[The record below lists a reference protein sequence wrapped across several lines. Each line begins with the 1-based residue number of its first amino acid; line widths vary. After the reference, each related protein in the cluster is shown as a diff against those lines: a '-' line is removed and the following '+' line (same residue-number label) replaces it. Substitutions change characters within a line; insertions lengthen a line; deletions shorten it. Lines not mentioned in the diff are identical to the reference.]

1 MNRMY
6 GVYIL
11 LFFYI
16 GRKNMKKYIMSIIL
30 CITAIGMSACASG
43 KKIYESE
50 KMNAYERTE
59 YFLTMEYADT
69 RIDALESTD
78 EKALYCESRFED
90 IDGITTYVVKNTY
103 EYDYETG
110 KAEKIESFTAENYS
124 PFYVP
129 GGKILEL
136 DIDKNLYVLDEQRQ
150 LITKVNLTE
159 LTFPNQAS
167 GKSSINY
174 IFDIKS
180 DGNYVYVNGQNNDG
194 QGIVLVLN
202 LDLQGK
208 AFFLADSGWTLVPMR
223 ENKVK
228 LVDNKDGSLYGY
240 KEERNKLDKEGK
252 LPKNVMDFS
261 VTRGFCPGNAEYDY
275 FYYTNGY
282 KNEDS
287 GIREDYLIGVKGG
300 RQEKIFDFTAMGIAD
315 CYVMNITPDTQ
326 EGFYVW
332 AIASEEKTVLYHFT
346 PSETVGDYSGKA
358 GKICCKIGSLWTV
371 NNLYIEE
378 FNKQS
383 EDYYFEMVV
392 YGDMYEDRDIAITH
406 LFLDCQDGKLDG
418 ILLDDIEDELIKNDA
433 LYDLENY
440 FAQSKVVS
448 KDRFITHYL
457 ESVTDEKGRIYALY
471 PDFTAFGYAYD
482 KEIDFSDLMQYES
495 LCGERN
501 SFLPTQG
508 AGEDLAFLLE
518 YSGNRIVDEETK
530 EIHVKEE
537 TFRSM
542 LQFLKIQSTD
552 QHKNFDP
559 VMQYCEGESCATRA
573 NLSEPSDYLYFN
585 ELFHKN
591 AVFSNV
597 GADGLI
603 IGSREGLLGVCS
615 KSENKEALFAL
626 YDFLYEPENY
636 HNFFSW
642 GMIMPVIREEYELRK
657 DYFLATEAYEDKY
670 GKYNRKHDFQ
680 IGMGA
685 AEVIIPVG
693 SISEEEA
700 EAAVTALQEVKYVK
714 PMKAAYENIIREEAE
729 AYFTGNQDL
738 DRTCDNMENR
748 LRLALEEN
756 KD

>member
-59 YFLTMEYADT
+59 CFLTMEYADT

-358 GKICCKIGSLWTV
+358 GKVCCKIGSLWPTSG
-371 NNLYIEE
+371 LYIEE

-383 EDYYFEMVV
+383 ENYYFEMVV

-591 AVFSNV
+591 VVFSNV

-670 GKYNRKHDFQ
+670 GKYNRKYDFQ

-714 PMKAAYENIIREEAE
+714 PMKAAYENIILEEAE

>member
-1 MNRMY
+1 MY
-6 GVYIL
+6 GVCIL
-11 LFFYI
+11 LFFHI
-16 GRKNMKKYIMSIIL
+16 GRKMMKKYIFTTVL
-30 CITAIGMSACASG
+30 CIATIWMSACASG
-43 KKIYESE
+43 KKTYESE

-59 YFLTMEYADT
+59 YFLTKEYDDT
-69 RIDALESTD
+69 RIEALGSTD

-124 PFYVP
+124 SFYVP
-129 GGKILEL
+129 GGKMLEL

-358 GKICCKIGSLWTV
+358 GKVCCKIGSLWPA

-418 ILLDDIEDELIKNDA
+418 ILLDDIEDELIKNDV

-495 LCGERN
+495 LCGESN

-518 YSGNRIVDEETK
+518 YSGSRIVDEENK

-552 QHKNFDP
+552 KHKNFDP

-573 NLSEPSDYLYFN
+573 NLPEPSDYLYFN

-636 HNFFSW
+636 HNFFFW
-642 GMIMPVIREEYELRK
+642 GMIMPVVREEYGLWK

-714 PMKAAYENIIREEAE
+714 PMKAAYENIILEEAE

-748 LRLALEEN
+748 LRLALEES

>member
-1 MNRMY
+1 
-6 GVYIL
+6 
-11 LFFYI
+11 
-16 GRKNMKKYIMSIIL
+16 MKKYIMSIIL

-59 YFLTMEYADT
+59 YFPTREYADT

-358 GKICCKIGSLWTV
+358 GKVCCKIGGLWPA

-418 ILLDDIEDELIKNDA
+418 ILLDDIEDELIKNDV

-457 ESVTDEKGRIYALY
+457 ESVTDGKGRIYALY

-591 AVFSNV
+591 VVFSNV
-597 GADGLI
+597 GTDGLI

-670 GKYNRKHDFQ
+670 GKYNRKYDFQ

-714 PMKAAYENIIREEAE
+714 PMKAAYENIILEEAE

>member
-1 MNRMY
+1 M
-6 GVYIL
+6 
-11 LFFYI
+11 
-16 GRKNMKKYIMSIIL
+16 
-30 CITAIGMSACASG
+30 
-43 KKIYESE
+43 
-50 KMNAYERTE
+50 
-59 YFLTMEYADT
+59 
-69 RIDALESTD
+69 
-78 EKALYCESRFED
+78 
-90 IDGITTYVVKNTY
+90 
-103 EYDYETG
+103 
-110 KAEKIESFTAENYS
+110 
-124 PFYVP
+124 
-129 GGKILEL
+129 
-136 DIDKNLYVLDEQRQ
+136 
-150 LITKVNLTE
+150 
-159 LTFPNQAS
+159 
-167 GKSSINY
+167 
-174 IFDIKS
+174 
-180 DGNYVYVNGQNNDG
+180 
-194 QGIVLVLN
+194 LN

-358 GKICCKIGSLWTV
+358 GKVCCKIGSLWTV

-392 YGDMYEDRDIAITH
+392 YGDMYEDRDIALTH

-418 ILLDDIEDELIKNDA
+418 IVLGDIEDELIKNDA

-591 AVFSNV
+591 VVFSNV
-597 GADGLI
+597 GTDGLI

-670 GKYNRKHDFQ
+670 GKYNRKYDFQ

-714 PMKAAYENIIREEAE
+714 PMKAAYENIILEEAE

>member
-1 MNRMY
+1 MY
-6 GVYIL
+6 GVCIL
-11 LFFYI
+11 LFFHI
-16 GRKNMKKYIMSIIL
+16 GRKMMKKYIFTTVL
-30 CITAIGMSACASG
+30 CIATIWMSACASG

-50 KMNAYERTE
+50 KMNAYERME
-59 YFLTMEYADT
+59 YFPTREYADT
-69 RIDALESTD
+69 RIEALDSTD

-124 PFYVP
+124 SFYVP
-129 GGKILEL
+129 GGKMLEL

-150 LITKVNLTE
+150 VITKVNLTE

-167 GKSSINY
+167 EKSSINY

-194 QGIVLVLN
+194 RGIVLVLN

-208 AFFLADSGWTLVPMR
+208 AAFLADSGWTLVPMR

-228 LVDNKDGSLYGY
+228 LVDNKDGSVYGY

-261 VTRGFCPGNAEYDY
+261 VTKGFCPGNAEYDY

-282 KNEDS
+282 KNEDN
-287 GIREDYLIGVKGG
+287 GIGKDYLIGVKDG

-315 CYVMNITPDTQ
+315 FYIMNITPDTQ
-326 EGFYVW
+326 EGFYIWV
-332 AIASEEKTVLYHFT
+332 IASEEEPVLYHFT

-471 PDFTAFGYAYD
+471 PDFKAFGYAYD
-482 KEIDFSDLMQYES
+482 EKIDFSNLMQYEN
-495 LCGERN
+495 LCGKTK
-501 SFLPTQG
+501 SFLSTQG
-508 AGEDLAFLLE
+508 AGGDLAWLLE
-518 YSGNRIVDEETK
+518 YSGNRIVDEENK
-530 EIHVKEE
+530 KIHVKEDA
-537 TFRSM
+537 FRSM

-636 HNFFSW
+636 HNFFFW
-642 GMIMPVIREEYELRK
+642 GMIMPVVREEYGLWK

-693 SISEEEA
+693 SISEKEA

-714 PMKAAYENIIREEAE
+714 PMKAAYENIILEEAE

-738 DRTCDNMENR
+738 DRACDNMENR

>member
-1 MNRMY
+1 
-6 GVYIL
+6 
-11 LFFYI
+11 
-16 GRKNMKKYIMSIIL
+16 MKKYIMSIIL

-59 YFLTMEYADT
+59 CFLTMEYADT
-69 RIDALESTD
+69 CIDALESTD
-78 EKALYCESRFED
+78 EKALYCESRFEY

-129 GGKILEL
+129 GGKMLEL

-392 YGDMYEDRDIAITH
+392 YGDMYEDRDIALTH

-418 ILLDDIEDELIKNDA
+418 IVLGDIEDELIKNDA

-670 GKYNRKHDFQ
+670 GKYNRKYDFQ

-714 PMKAAYENIIREEAE
+714 PMKAAYENIILEEAE

>member
-1 MNRMY
+1 MY
-6 GVYIL
+6 GVCIL
-11 LFFYI
+11 LFFHI
-16 GRKNMKKYIMSIIL
+16 GRKMMKKYIFTTVL
-30 CITAIGMSACASG
+30 CIATIWMSACASG

-59 YFLTMEYADT
+59 YFPTREYADT
-69 RIDALESTD
+69 RIDALDSTD

-124 PFYVP
+124 SFYVP
-129 GGKILEL
+129 GGKMLEL

-150 LITKVNLTE
+150 VITKVNLTE

-167 GKSSINY
+167 EKSSINY

-194 QGIVLVLN
+194 RGIVLVLN

-208 AFFLADSGWTLVPMR
+208 AAFLADSGWTLVPMR

-228 LVDNKDGSLYGY
+228 LVDNKDGSVYGY

-332 AIASEEKTVLYHFT
+332 AIASGEKTVLYHFT

-358 GKICCKIGSLWTV
+358 GKVCCKIGSLWPTSG
-371 NNLYIEE
+371 LYIEE

-383 EDYYFEMVV
+383 ENYYFEMVV

-482 KEIDFSDLMQYES
+482 KEIDFFDLMQYES
-495 LCGERN
+495 LCGESN

-518 YSGNRIVDEETK
+518 YSGNRIVDEENK
-530 EIHVKEE
+530 KIHVKEDA
-537 TFRSM
+537 FRSM

-573 NLSEPSDYLYFN
+573 NLPEPSDYLYFN

-636 HNFFSW
+636 HNFFFW
-642 GMIMPVIREEYELRK
+642 GMIMPVVKEEYGLWK

-714 PMKAAYENIIREEAE
+714 PMKAAYENIILEEAE

-748 LRLALEEN
+748 LRLALEES

>member
-1 MNRMY
+1 
-6 GVYIL
+6 
-11 LFFYI
+11 
-16 GRKNMKKYIMSIIL
+16 MKKYIFTTVL
-30 CITAIGMSACASG
+30 CIATIWMSACASG

-59 YFLTMEYADT
+59 CFLTMEYADT
-69 RIDALESTD
+69 CIDALESTD

-129 GGKILEL
+129 GGKMLEL

-392 YGDMYEDRDIAITH
+392 YGDMYEDRDIALTH

-418 ILLDDIEDELIKNDA
+418 IVLGDIEDELIKNDA

-573 NLSEPSDYLYFN
+573 NLPEPSDYLYFN

-670 GKYNRKHDFQ
+670 GKYNRKYDFQ

-714 PMKAAYENIIREEAE
+714 PMKAAYENIILEEAE

>member
-1 MNRMY
+1 
-6 GVYIL
+6 
-11 LFFYI
+11 
-16 GRKNMKKYIMSIIL
+16 MKKYIMSIIL

-59 YFLTMEYADT
+59 YFPTREYADT
-69 RIDALESTD
+69 CIDALESTD

-282 KNEDS
+282 KNEDN
-287 GIREDYLIGVKGG
+287 GIGKDYLIGVKDG

-315 CYVMNITPDTQ
+315 FYIMNITPDTQ
-326 EGFYVW
+326 EGFYIWV
-332 AIASEEKTVLYHFT
+332 IASEEEPVLYHFT

-392 YGDMYEDRDIAITH
+392 YGDMYEDRDIALTH

-418 ILLDDIEDELIKNDA
+418 IVLGGIEDELIKNDV

-457 ESVTDEKGRIYALY
+457 ESVTDGKGRIYALY

-530 EIHVKEE
+530 EIHVKEDA
-537 TFRSM
+537 FRSM

-552 QHKNFDP
+552 KHKNFDP

-573 NLSEPSDYLYFN
+573 NLPEPSDYLYFN

-636 HNFFSW
+636 HNFFFW
-642 GMIMPVIREEYELRK
+642 GMIMPVVREEYGLWK

-685 AEVIIPVG
+685 AKVIIPVG

-714 PMKAAYENIIREEAE
+714 PMKAAYENIILEEAE

-738 DRTCDNMENR
+738 DRACDNMENR

>member
-1 MNRMY
+1 MY
-6 GVYIL
+6 GVCIL
-11 LFFYI
+11 LFFHI
-16 GRKNMKKYIMSIIL
+16 GRKMMKKYIFTTVL
-30 CITAIGMSACASG
+30 CIATIWMSACASG

-59 YFLTMEYADT
+59 CFLTMEYADT

-358 GKICCKIGSLWTV
+358 GKVCCKIGSLWPA

-495 LCGERN
+495 LCGESN

-518 YSGNRIVDEETK
+518 YSGNRIVDEENK
-530 EIHVKEE
+530 EIHVKEDA
-537 TFRSM
+537 FRSM

-573 NLSEPSDYLYFN
+573 NLPEPSDYLYFN

-597 GADGLI
+597 GAEGLI
-603 IGSREGLLGVCS
+603 IGEREGLLGVCS

-636 HNFFSW
+636 HNFFFW
-642 GMIMPVIREEYELRK
+642 GMIMPVVREEYGLWK

-714 PMKAAYENIIREEAE
+714 PMKAAYENIILEEAE

>member
-1 MNRMY
+1 MY
-6 GVYIL
+6 GVCIL
-11 LFFYI
+11 LFFHI
-16 GRKNMKKYIMSIIL
+16 GRKMMEKYIFTTVL
-30 CITAIGMSACASG
+30 CIATIWMSACASG
-43 KKIYESE
+43 KKTYESE

-59 YFLTMEYADT
+59 YFLTKEYDDT
-69 RIDALESTD
+69 RIEALGSTD

-124 PFYVP
+124 SFYVP
-129 GGKILEL
+129 GGKMLEL

-150 LITKVNLTE
+150 VITKVNLTE

-167 GKSSINY
+167 EKSSINY

-194 QGIVLVLN
+194 RGIVLVLN

-208 AFFLADSGWTLVPMR
+208 AAFLADSGWTLVPMR

-228 LVDNKDGSLYGY
+228 LVDNKDGSVYGY

-261 VTRGFCPGNAEYDY
+261 VTRGFCPGNTEYDY

-282 KNEDS
+282 KNEDN
-287 GIREDYLIGVKGG
+287 GIGKDYLIGVKDG

-315 CYVMNITPDTQ
+315 FYIMNITPDTQ
-326 EGFYVW
+326 EGFYIWV
-332 AIASEEKTVLYHFT
+332 IASEEEPVLYHFT

-471 PDFTAFGYAYD
+471 PDFKAFGYAYD
-482 KEIDFSDLMQYES
+482 EKIDFSNLMQYEN
-495 LCGERN
+495 LCGKTK
-501 SFLPTQG
+501 SFLSTQG
-508 AGEDLAFLLE
+508 AGGDLAWLLE
-518 YSGNRIVDEETK
+518 YSGNWIVDEENK
-530 EIHVKEE
+530 KIHVKEDA
-537 TFRSM
+537 FRSM

-552 QHKNFDP
+552 KHKNFDP

-636 HNFFSW
+636 HNFFFW
-642 GMIMPVIREEYELRK
+642 GMIMPVIRDEYGLWK

-714 PMKAAYENIIREEAE
+714 PMKAAYENIILEEAE

-738 DRTCDNMENR
+738 DRACDNMENR

>member
-1 MNRMY
+1 
-6 GVYIL
+6 
-11 LFFYI
+11 
-16 GRKNMKKYIMSIIL
+16 MKKYIFTTVL
-30 CITAIGMSACASG
+30 CIATIWMSACASG

-59 YFLTMEYADT
+59 YFPTREYADT
-69 RIDALESTD
+69 RIDALNSTD

-358 GKICCKIGSLWTV
+358 GKVCCKIGSLWPA

-495 LCGERN
+495 LCGESN

-518 YSGNRIVDEETK
+518 YSGNRIVDEENK
-530 EIHVKEE
+530 EIHVKEDA
-537 TFRSM
+537 FRSM

-552 QHKNFDP
+552 KHKNFDP

-573 NLSEPSDYLYFN
+573 NLPEPSDYLYFN

-597 GADGLI
+597 GAEGLI
-603 IGSREGLLGVCS
+603 IGEREGLLGVCS

-636 HNFFSW
+636 HNFYFW
-642 GMIMPVIREEYELRK
+642 GMIMPVIKEEYGLWK

-714 PMKAAYENIIREEAE
+714 PMKAAYENIILEEAE

-738 DRTCDNMENR
+738 DRACDNMENR

>member
-1 MNRMY
+1 MSALK
-6 GVYIL
+6 I
-11 LFFYI
+11 I
-16 GRKNMKKYIMSIIL
+16 GREILQMKKYIMSIIL

-59 YFLTMEYADT
+59 YFLTKEYDDT

-129 GGKILEL
+129 GGKMLEL
-136 DIDKNLYVLDEQRQ
+136 DIDKNLYVLDQQRQ
-150 LITKVNLTE
+150 IITKVNLTE

-167 GKSSINY
+167 GKSGINY

-180 DGNYVYVNGQNNDG
+180 DGDYVYVNGQNNDG
-194 QGIVLVLN
+194 RGIVLVLDM
-202 LDLQGK
+202 DLQGK
-208 AFFLADSGWTLVPMR
+208 AAFLADSGWTLVPMR

-282 KNEDS
+282 KNEDN
-287 GIREDYLIGVKGG
+287 GIGKDYLIGVKDG

-315 CYVMNITPDTQ
+315 FYIMNITPDTQ
-326 EGFYVW
+326 EGFYIWV
-332 AIASEEKTVLYHFT
+332 IASEEEPVLYHFT

-418 ILLDDIEDELIKNDA
+418 IVLGGIEDELIKNDV

-518 YSGNRIVDEETK
+518 YSGNRIVDEENK

-591 AVFSNV
+591 VVFSNV

-670 GKYNRKHDFQ
+670 GKYNRKYDFQ

-714 PMKAAYENIIREEAE
+714 PMKAAYENIILEEAE

>member
-1 MNRMY
+1 MY
-6 GVYIL
+6 GVCIL
-11 LFFYI
+11 LFFHI
-16 GRKNMKKYIMSIIL
+16 GRKMMKKYIFTTVL
-30 CITAIGMSACASG
+30 CIATIWMSACASG

-59 YFLTMEYADT
+59 YFPTREYADT

-194 QGIVLVLN
+194 RGIVLVLN

-208 AFFLADSGWTLVPMR
+208 AAFLADSGWTLVPMR

-358 GKICCKIGSLWTV
+358 GKVCCKIGSLWPA

-418 ILLDDIEDELIKNDA
+418 ILLDDIEDELVKNDA

-471 PDFTAFGYAYD
+471 PDFKAFGYAYD
-482 KEIDFSDLMQYES
+482 EKIDFSNLMQYEN
-495 LCGERN
+495 LCGKTK
-501 SFLPTQG
+501 SFLSTQG
-508 AGEDLAFLLE
+508 AGGDLAWLLE
-518 YSGNRIVDEETK
+518 YSGNRIVDEENK
-530 EIHVKEE
+530 KIHVKEDA
-537 TFRSM
+537 FRSM

-636 HNFFSW
+636 HNFFFW
-642 GMIMPVIREEYELRK
+642 GMIMPVVREEYGLWK

-714 PMKAAYENIIREEAE
+714 PMKAAYENIILEEAE

>member
-1 MNRMY
+1 MY
-6 GVYIL
+6 GVCIL
-11 LFFYI
+11 LFFHI
-16 GRKNMKKYIMSIIL
+16 GRKMMKKYIFTTVL
-30 CITAIGMSACASG
+30 CIATIWMSACASG

-59 YFLTMEYADT
+59 YFPTREYADT

-406 LFLDCQDGKLDG
+406 LFLNCQDGKLDG

-471 PDFTAFGYAYD
+471 PDFKAFGYAYD
-482 KEIDFSDLMQYES
+482 EKIDFSNLMQYEN
-495 LCGERN
+495 LCGKTK
-501 SFLPTQG
+501 SFLSTQG
-508 AGEDLAFLLE
+508 AGGDLAWLLE
-518 YSGNRIVDEETK
+518 YSGNRIVDEENK
-530 EIHVKEE
+530 KIHVKEDE
-537 TFRSM
+537 FRSM

-603 IGSREGLLGVCS
+603 IGEREGLLGVCS

-636 HNFFSW
+636 HNFYFW
-642 GMIMPVIREEYELRK
+642 GMIMPVIKEEYGLWK

-714 PMKAAYENIIREEAE
+714 PMKAAYENIILEEAE

>member
-1 MNRMY
+1 MY
-6 GVYIL
+6 GVCIL
-11 LFFYI
+11 LFFHI
-16 GRKNMKKYIMSIIL
+16 GRKMMKKYIFTTVL
-30 CITAIGMSACASG
+30 CIATIWMSACASG

-59 YFLTMEYADT
+59 CFLTMEYADT

-282 KNEDS
+282 RNEDS

-358 GKICCKIGSLWTV
+358 GKVCCKIGSLWPA

-471 PDFTAFGYAYD
+471 PDFKAFGYAYD
-482 KEIDFSDLMQYES
+482 KEIDFSNLMQYEN
-495 LCGERN
+495 LCGKTK
-501 SFLPTQG
+501 SFLSTQG
-508 AGEDLAFLLE
+508 AGGDLAWLLE
-518 YSGNRIVDEETK
+518 YSGNRIVDEENK
-530 EIHVKEE
+530 KIHVKEDA
-537 TFRSM
+537 FRSM

-636 HNFFSW
+636 HNFYFW
-642 GMIMPVIREEYELRK
+642 GMIMPVIKEEYGLWK

-714 PMKAAYENIIREEAE
+714 PMKAAYENIILEEAE

>member
-1 MNRMY
+1 MY
-6 GVYIL
+6 GVCIL
-11 LFFYI
+11 LFFHI
-16 GRKNMKKYIMSIIL
+16 GRKMMKKYIFTTVL
-30 CITAIGMSACASG
+30 CIATIWMSACASG

-59 YFLTMEYADT
+59 CFLTMEYADT

-358 GKICCKIGSLWTV
+358 GKVCCKIGSLWPA

-392 YGDMYEDRDIAITH
+392 YGDMYEDRDIALTH

-418 ILLDDIEDELIKNDA
+418 IVLGDIEDELIKNDA

-670 GKYNRKHDFQ
+670 GKYNRKYDFQ

-714 PMKAAYENIIREEAE
+714 PMKAAYENIILEEAE
-729 AYFTGNQDL
+729 AYFTGNQDM
-738 DRTCDNMENR
+738 DRTCDNIENR

-756 KD
+756 KN

>member
-1 MNRMY
+1 
-6 GVYIL
+6 
-11 LFFYI
+11 
-16 GRKNMKKYIMSIIL
+16 MKKYIFTTVL
-30 CITAIGMSACASG
+30 CIATIWMSACASG

-50 KMNAYERTE
+50 KMNAYERME
-59 YFLTMEYADT
+59 YFPTREYADT
-69 RIDALESTD
+69 RIEALDSTD

-124 PFYVP
+124 SFYVP
-129 GGKILEL
+129 GGKMLEL

-150 LITKVNLTE
+150 VITKVNLTE
-159 LTFPNQAS
+159 QTFPNQAS
-167 GKSSINY
+167 EKSSINY

-194 QGIVLVLN
+194 RGIVLVLN

-208 AFFLADSGWTLVPMR
+208 AAFLADSGWTLVPMR

-228 LVDNKDGSLYGY
+228 LVDNKDGSVYGY

-261 VTRGFCPGNAEYDY
+261 VTKGFCPGNAEYDY

-282 KNEDS
+282 KNEDN
-287 GIREDYLIGVKGG
+287 GIGKDYLIGVKDG

-315 CYVMNITPDTQ
+315 FYIMSITPDTQ
-326 EGFYVW
+326 EGFYIWV
-332 AIASEEKTVLYHFT
+332 IASEEEPVLYHFT

-471 PDFTAFGYAYD
+471 PDFKAFGYAYD
-482 KEIDFSDLMQYES
+482 EKIDFSNLMQYEN
-495 LCGERN
+495 LCGKTK
-501 SFLPTQG
+501 SFLSTQG
-508 AGEDLAFLLE
+508 AGGDLAWLLE
-518 YSGNRIVDEETK
+518 YSGNRIVDEENK
-530 EIHVKEE
+530 KIHVKEDA
-537 TFRSM
+537 FRSM

-636 HNFFSW
+636 HNFFFW
-642 GMIMPVIREEYELRK
+642 GMIMPVIREEYGLWK

-738 DRTCDNMENR
+738 DRACDNMENR

>member
-1 MNRMY
+1 
-6 GVYIL
+6 
-11 LFFYI
+11 
-16 GRKNMKKYIMSIIL
+16 MKKYIMSIIL

-59 YFLTMEYADT
+59 CFLTMEYADT
-69 RIDALESTD
+69 CIDALESTD

-167 GKSSINY
+167 GKSSINH

-208 AFFLADSGWTLVPMR
+208 AFFLADSGWTLVPMW

-326 EGFYVW
+326 EGFYIWV
-332 AIASEEKTVLYHFT
+332 IASEEKTVLYHFT

-358 GKICCKIGSLWTV
+358 GKVCCKIGSLWPA

-418 ILLDDIEDELIKNDA
+418 IVLGGIEDELIKNDV

-518 YSGNRIVDEETK
+518 YSGNRIVDEENK

-591 AVFSNV
+591 VVFSNV

-670 GKYNRKHDFQ
+670 GKYNRKYDFQ

-714 PMKAAYENIIREEAE
+714 PMKAAYENIILEEAE

>member
-1 MNRMY
+1 MY
-6 GVYIL
+6 GVCIL

-16 GRKNMKKYIMSIIL
+16 GRKMMKKYIFTTVL
-30 CITAIGMSACASG
+30 CIATIWMSACASG

-50 KMNAYERTE
+50 KMNAYERME
-59 YFLTMEYADT
+59 YFPTREYADT
-69 RIDALESTD
+69 RIEALDSTD

-124 PFYVP
+124 SFYVP
-129 GGKILEL
+129 GGKMLEL

-150 LITKVNLTE
+150 VITKVNLTE

-167 GKSSINY
+167 EKSSINY

-194 QGIVLVLN
+194 RGIVLVLDM
-202 LDLQGK
+202 DLQGK
-208 AFFLADSGWTLVPMR
+208 AAFLADSGWTLVPMR

-228 LVDNKDGSLYGY
+228 LVDNKDGSVYGY

-261 VTRGFCPGNAEYDY
+261 VTKGFCPGNAEYDY

-282 KNEDS
+282 KNEDN
-287 GIREDYLIGVKGG
+287 GIGKDYLIGVKDG

-315 CYVMNITPDTQ
+315 FYIMSITPDTQ
-326 EGFYVW
+326 EGFYIWV
-332 AIASEEKTVLYHFT
+332 IASEEEPVLYHFT

-471 PDFTAFGYAYD
+471 PDFKAFGYAYD
-482 KEIDFSDLMQYES
+482 EKIDFSNLMQYEN
-495 LCGERN
+495 LCGKTK
-501 SFLPTQG
+501 SFLSTQG
-508 AGEDLAFLLE
+508 AGGDLAWLLE
-518 YSGNRIVDEETK
+518 YSGNRIVDEENK
-530 EIHVKEE
+530 KIHVKEDA
-537 TFRSM
+537 FRSM

-552 QHKNFDP
+552 KHKNFDP

-591 AVFSNV
+591 AVFGNV

-603 IGSREGLLGVCS
+603 IGEREGLLGVCS

-636 HNFFSW
+636 HNFYFW
-642 GMIMPVIREEYELRK
+642 GMIMPVIKEEYGLWK

-738 DRTCDNMENR
+738 DRACDNMENR

>member
-1 MNRMY
+1 MY
-6 GVYIL
+6 GVCIL
-11 LFFYI
+11 LFFHI
-16 GRKNMKKYIMSIIL
+16 GRKMMKKYIFTTVL
-30 CITAIGMSACASG
+30 CIATIWMSACASG

-59 YFLTMEYADT
+59 YFPTREYADT
-69 RIDALESTD
+69 RIDALGSTD

-124 PFYVP
+124 SFYVP
-129 GGKILEL
+129 GGKMLEL

-150 LITKVNLTE
+150 VITKVNLTE

-315 CYVMNITPDTQ
+315 FYIMSITPDTQ
-326 EGFYVW
+326 EGSYIWV
-332 AIASEEKTVLYHFT
+332 IASEEEPVLYHFT

-471 PDFTAFGYAYD
+471 PDFKAFGYAYD
-482 KEIDFSDLMQYES
+482 EKIDFSNLMQYEN
-495 LCGERN
+495 LCGKTK
-501 SFLPTQG
+501 SFLSTQG
-508 AGEDLAFLLE
+508 AGGDLAWLLE
-518 YSGNRIVDEETK
+518 YSGNRIVDEENK
-530 EIHVKEE
+530 KIHVKEDA
-537 TFRSM
+537 FRSM

-636 HNFFSW
+636 HNFFFW
-642 GMIMPVIREEYELRK
+642 GMIMPVVREEYGLWK

-693 SISEEEA
+693 SISEKEA

-714 PMKAAYENIIREEAE
+714 PMKAAYENIILEEAE

-738 DRTCDNMENR
+738 DRACDNMENR

>member
-1 MNRMY
+1 MY
-6 GVYIL
+6 GVCIL
-11 LFFYI
+11 LFFHI
-16 GRKNMKKYIMSIIL
+16 GRKMMKKYIFTTVL
-30 CITAIGMSACASG
+30 CIATIWMSACASG

-59 YFLTMEYADT
+59 YFPTREYADT
-69 RIDALESTD
+69 RIEALDSTD

-124 PFYVP
+124 SFYVP
-129 GGKILEL
+129 GGKMLEL

-150 LITKVNLTE
+150 VITKVNLTE

-167 GKSSINY
+167 EKSSINY

-194 QGIVLVLN
+194 RGIVLVLN

-208 AFFLADSGWTLVPMR
+208 AAFLADSGWTLVPMR

-261 VTRGFCPGNAEYDY
+261 VTKGFCPGNAEYDY

-282 KNEDS
+282 KNEDN
-287 GIREDYLIGVKGG
+287 GIGKDYLIGVKDG

-315 CYVMNITPDTQ
+315 FYIMSITPDTQ
-326 EGFYVW
+326 EGFYIWV
-332 AIASEEKTVLYHFT
+332 IASEEEPVLYHFT

-471 PDFTAFGYAYD
+471 PDFKAFGYAYD
-482 KEIDFSDLMQYES
+482 EKIDFSNLMQYEN
-495 LCGERN
+495 LCGKTK
-501 SFLPTQG
+501 SFLSTQG
-508 AGEDLAFLLE
+508 AGGDLAWLLE
-518 YSGNRIVDEETK
+518 YSGNRIVDEENK
-530 EIHVKEE
+530 KIHVKEDA
-537 TFRSM
+537 FRSM

-552 QHKNFDP
+552 KHKNFDP

-591 AVFSNV
+591 AVFGNV
-597 GADGLI
+597 GAEGLI
-603 IGSREGLLGVCS
+603 IGEREGLLGVCS

-636 HNFFSW
+636 HNFFFW
-642 GMIMPVIREEYELRK
+642 GMIMPVVREEYGLWK

-714 PMKAAYENIIREEAE
+714 PMKAAYENIILEEAE

-738 DRTCDNMENR
+738 DRTCDNIENR

>member
-1 MNRMY
+1 MY
-6 GVYIL
+6 GVCIL
-11 LFFYI
+11 LFFHI
-16 GRKNMKKYIMSIIL
+16 GRKMMKKYIFTTVL
-30 CITAIGMSACASG
+30 CIATIWMSACASG

-59 YFLTMEYADT
+59 YFPTREYADT
-69 RIDALESTD
+69 RIEALDSTD

-124 PFYVP
+124 SFYVP
-129 GGKILEL
+129 GGKMLEL

-150 LITKVNLTE
+150 VITKVNLTE

-167 GKSSINY
+167 EKSSINY

-180 DGNYVYVNGQNNDG
+180 DGNYVYVNGKNTAN
-194 QGIVLVLN
+194 QGIVLVLDM
-202 LDLQGK
+202 DLQGK
-208 AFFLADSGWTLVPMR
+208 AIFLADGGWTLVPMR

-228 LVDNKDGSLYGY
+228 LVDNKDGSVYGY

-261 VTRGFCPGNAEYDY
+261 VTRGFCPGNTEYDY
-275 FYYTNGY
+275 FYYTKGY
-282 KNEDS
+282 KNEDN
-287 GIREDYLIGVKGG
+287 GIGKDYLIGVKDG

-315 CYVMNITPDTQ
+315 FYIMNITPDTQ
-326 EGFYVW
+326 EGFYIWV
-332 AIASEEKTVLYHFT
+332 IASEEEPVLYHFT

-471 PDFTAFGYAYD
+471 PDFKAFGYAYD
-482 KEIDFSDLMQYES
+482 EKIDFSNLMQYEN
-495 LCGERN
+495 LCGKTK
-501 SFLPTQG
+501 SFLSTQG
-508 AGEDLAFLLE
+508 AGGDLAWLLE
-518 YSGNRIVDEETK
+518 YSGNRIVDEENK
-530 EIHVKEE
+530 KIHVKEDA
-537 TFRSM
+537 FRSM

-636 HNFFSW
+636 HNFFFW
-642 GMIMPVIREEYELRK
+642 GMIMPVVREEYGLWK

-693 SISEEEA
+693 SISEKEA

-714 PMKAAYENIIREEAE
+714 PMKAAYENIILEEAE

-738 DRTCDNMENR
+738 DRACDNMENR

>member
-1 MNRMY
+1 
-6 GVYIL
+6 
-11 LFFYI
+11 
-16 GRKNMKKYIMSIIL
+16 MKKYIFTTVL
-30 CITAIGMSACASG
+30 CIATIWMSACASG

-59 YFLTMEYADT
+59 CFLTMEYADT

-358 GKICCKIGSLWTV
+358 GKVCCKIGSLWPTSG
-371 NNLYIEE
+371 LYIEE

-383 EDYYFEMVV
+383 ENYYFEMVV

-457 ESVTDEKGRIYALY
+457 ESVTDEKCRIYALY

-495 LCGERN
+495 LCGESN

-670 GKYNRKHDFQ
+670 GKYNRKYDFQ

-714 PMKAAYENIIREEAE
+714 PMKAAYENIILEEAE

>member
-1 MNRMY
+1 
-6 GVYIL
+6 
-11 LFFYI
+11 
-16 GRKNMKKYIMSIIL
+16 MKKYIMSIIL

-59 YFLTMEYADT
+59 CFLTMEYADT
-69 RIDALESTD
+69 CIDALESTD

-180 DGNYVYVNGQNNDG
+180 DGNYVYVKGQNNDG

-228 LVDNKDGSLYGY
+228 LVDNKDGSVYGY

-282 KNEDS
+282 KNEDN
-287 GIREDYLIGVKGG
+287 GIGKDYLIGVKDG

-315 CYVMNITPDTQ
+315 FYIMNITPDTQ
-326 EGFYVW
+326 EGFYIWV
-332 AIASEEKTVLYHFT
+332 IASEEEPVLYHFT

-392 YGDMYEDRDIAITH
+392 YGDMYEDRDIALTH

-418 ILLDDIEDELIKNDA
+418 IVLGGIEDELIKNDV

-457 ESVTDEKGRIYALY
+457 ESVTDGKGRIYALY

-591 AVFSNV
+591 VVFSNV

-670 GKYNRKHDFQ
+670 GKYNRKYDFQ

-714 PMKAAYENIIREEAE
+714 PMKAAYENIILEEAE

>member
-1 MNRMY
+1 MY
-6 GVYIL
+6 GVCIL
-11 LFFYI
+11 LFFHI
-16 GRKNMKKYIMSIIL
+16 GRKMMKKYIFTTVL
-30 CITAIGMSACASG
+30 CIATIWMSACASG

-59 YFLTMEYADT
+59 CFLTMEYADT

-228 LVDNKDGSLYGY
+228 LVDNKNGSLYGY

-358 GKICCKIGSLWTV
+358 GKVCCKIGSLWPA

-418 ILLDDIEDELIKNDA
+418 ILLDDIEDELVKNDA

-471 PDFTAFGYAYD
+471 PDFKAFGYAYD
-482 KEIDFSDLMQYES
+482 EKIDFSNLMQYEN
-495 LCGERN
+495 LCGKTK
-501 SFLPTQG
+501 SFLSTQG
-508 AGEDLAFLLE
+508 AGVDLAWLLE
-518 YSGNRIVDEETK
+518 YSGNRIVDEENK

-537 TFRSM
+537 AFRSM

-636 HNFFSW
+636 HNFFFW
-642 GMIMPVIREEYELRK
+642 GMIMPVVREEYGLWK

-714 PMKAAYENIIREEAE
+714 PMKAAYENIILEEAE

-748 LRLALEEN
+748 LRLALEES

>member
-1 MNRMY
+1 
-6 GVYIL
+6 
-11 LFFYI
+11 
-16 GRKNMKKYIMSIIL
+16 MKKYIMSIIL

-59 YFLTMEYADT
+59 CFLTMEYADT

-150 LITKVNLTE
+150 VITKVNLTE

-167 GKSSINY
+167 EKSSINY

-180 DGNYVYVNGQNNDG
+180 DGDYVYVNGQNNDG
-194 QGIVLVLN
+194 RGIVLVLDM
-202 LDLQGK
+202 DLQGK
-208 AFFLADSGWTLVPMR
+208 AAFLADSGWTLVPMR

-261 VTRGFCPGNAEYDY
+261 VTRGFCPGNTEYDY

-315 CYVMNITPDTQ
+315 FYIMNITPDTQ
-326 EGFYVW
+326 EGFYIWV
-332 AIASEEKTVLYHFT
+332 IASEEKTVLYHFT

-358 GKICCKIGSLWTV
+358 GKVCCKIGSLWPA

-591 AVFSNV
+591 VVFSNV

-636 HNFFSW
+636 HNFFFW
-642 GMIMPVIREEYELRK
+642 GMIMPVVREEYGLWK

-714 PMKAAYENIIREEAE
+714 PMKAAYENIILEEAE

>member
-1 MNRMY
+1 
-6 GVYIL
+6 
-11 LFFYI
+11 
-16 GRKNMKKYIMSIIL
+16 MKKYIFTTVL
-30 CITAIGMSACASG
+30 CIATIWMSACASG
-43 KKIYESE
+43 KKTYESE

-59 YFLTMEYADT
+59 YFLTKEYDDT
-69 RIDALESTD
+69 RIEALGSTD

-124 PFYVP
+124 SFYVP
-129 GGKILEL
+129 GGKMLEL

-150 LITKVNLTE
+150 VITKVNLTE

-167 GKSSINY
+167 EKSSINY

-208 AFFLADSGWTLVPMR
+208 AAFLADSGWTLVPMR

-228 LVDNKDGSLYGY
+228 LVDNKDGSVYGY

-261 VTRGFCPGNAEYDY
+261 VTKGFCPGNAEYDY

-282 KNEDS
+282 KNEDN
-287 GIREDYLIGVKGG
+287 GIGKDYLIGVKDG

-315 CYVMNITPDTQ
+315 FYIMSITPDTQ
-326 EGFYVW
+326 EGFYIWV
-332 AIASEEKTVLYHFT
+332 IASEEEPVLYHFT

-471 PDFTAFGYAYD
+471 PDFKAFGYAYD
-482 KEIDFSDLMQYES
+482 EKIDFSNLMQYEN
-495 LCGERN
+495 LCGESN
-501 SFLPTQG
+501 SFLSTQG
-508 AGEDLAFLLE
+508 AGVDLAWLLE
-518 YSGNRIVDEETK
+518 YSGNRIVDEENK
-530 EIHVKEE
+530 EIHVKEDA
-537 TFRSM
+537 FRSM

-552 QHKNFDP
+552 KHKNFDP

-573 NLSEPSDYLYFN
+573 NLPEPSDYLYFN

-591 AVFSNV
+591 AVFGNV
-597 GADGLI
+597 GAEGLI
-603 IGSREGLLGVCS
+603 IGEREGLLGVCS

-636 HNFFSW
+636 HNFFFW
-642 GMIMPVIREEYELRK
+642 GMIMPVVREEYGLWK

>member
-1 MNRMY
+1 MY
-6 GVYIL
+6 GVCIL
-11 LFFYI
+11 LFFHI
-16 GRKNMKKYIMSIIL
+16 GRKMMKKYIFTTVL
-30 CITAIGMSACASG
+30 CIATIWMSACASG
-43 KKIYESE
+43 KKTYESE

-59 YFLTMEYADT
+59 YFLTKEYDDT
-69 RIDALESTD
+69 RIEALGSTD

-124 PFYVP
+124 SFYVP
-129 GGKILEL
+129 GGKMLEL

-150 LITKVNLTE
+150 VITKVNLTE

-167 GKSSINY
+167 EKSSINY

-180 DGNYVYVNGQNNDG
+180 DGNYVYVNGKNTAN
-194 QGIVLVLN
+194 QGIVLVLDM
-202 LDLQGK
+202 DLQGK
-208 AFFLADSGWTLVPMR
+208 AAFLADGGWTLVPMR

-228 LVDNKDGSLYGY
+228 LVDNKDGSVYGY

-261 VTRGFCPGNAEYDY
+261 VTRGFCPGNTEYDY
-275 FYYTNGY
+275 FYYTKGY
-282 KNEDS
+282 KNEDN
-287 GIREDYLIGVKGG
+287 GIGKDYLIGVKDG

-315 CYVMNITPDTQ
+315 FYIMSITPDTQ
-326 EGFYVW
+326 EGFYIWV
-332 AIASEEKTVLYHFT
+332 IASEEEPVLYHFT

-471 PDFTAFGYAYD
+471 PDFKAFGYAYD
-482 KEIDFSDLMQYES
+482 EKIDFSNLMQYEN
-495 LCGERN
+495 LCGKTK
-501 SFLPTQG
+501 SFLSTQG
-508 AGEDLAFLLE
+508 AGGDLAWLLE
-518 YSGNRIVDEETK
+518 YSGNRIVDEENK
-530 EIHVKEE
+530 KIHVKEDA
-537 TFRSM
+537 FRSM

-636 HNFFSW
+636 HNFFFW
-642 GMIMPVIREEYELRK
+642 GMIMPVIRDEYGLWK

-714 PMKAAYENIIREEAE
+714 PMKAAYENIILEEAE

-738 DRTCDNMENR
+738 DRACDNMENR

>member
-1 MNRMY
+1 
-6 GVYIL
+6 
-11 LFFYI
+11 
-16 GRKNMKKYIMSIIL
+16 MKKYIMSIIL

-59 YFLTMEYADT
+59 CFLTMEYADT

-180 DGNYVYVNGQNNDG
+180 DGDYVYVNGQNNDG
-194 QGIVLVLN
+194 RGIVLVLDM
-202 LDLQGK
+202 DLQGK
-208 AFFLADSGWTLVPMR
+208 AAFLADSGWTLVPMR

-358 GKICCKIGSLWTV
+358 GKVCCKIGSLWPA

-418 ILLDDIEDELIKNDA
+418 ILLDDIEDELVKNDA

-636 HNFFSW
+636 HNFFFW
-642 GMIMPVIREEYELRK
+642 GMIMPVVREEYGLWK

-700 EAAVTALQEVKYVK
+700 ETAVTALQEVKYVK
-714 PMKAAYENIIREEAE
+714 PMKAAYENIILEEAE

-738 DRTCDNMENR
+738 DRACDNMENR
-748 LRLALEEN
+748 LRLALEES

>member
-1 MNRMY
+1 MY
-6 GVYIL
+6 GVCIL
-11 LFFYI
+11 LFFHI
-16 GRKNMKKYIMSIIL
+16 GRKMMKKYIFTTVL
-30 CITAIGMSACASG
+30 CIATIWMSACASG

-59 YFLTMEYADT
+59 CFLTMEYADT

-358 GKICCKIGSLWTV
+358 GKVCCKIGSLWPA

-418 ILLDDIEDELIKNDA
+418 ILLDDIEDELVKNDA

-457 ESVTDEKGRIYALY
+457 ESVMDEKGRIYALY
-471 PDFTAFGYAYD
+471 PDFKAFGYAYD
-482 KEIDFSDLMQYES
+482 EKIDFSNLMQYEN
-495 LCGERN
+495 LCGKTK
-501 SFLPTQG
+501 SFLSTQG
-508 AGEDLAFLLE
+508 AGGDLAWLLE
-518 YSGNRIVDEETK
+518 YSGNRIVDEENK
-530 EIHVKEE
+530 KIHVKEDA
-537 TFRSM
+537 FRSM

-636 HNFFSW
+636 HNFFFW
-642 GMIMPVIREEYELRK
+642 GMIMPVIRDEYGLWK

-714 PMKAAYENIIREEAE
+714 PMKAAYENIILEEAE

>member
-1 MNRMY
+1 
-6 GVYIL
+6 
-11 LFFYI
+11 
-16 GRKNMKKYIMSIIL
+16 MKKYIMSIIL
-30 CITAIGMSACASG
+30 CITAIWMSACASG

-59 YFLTMEYADT
+59 YFPTREYADT
-69 RIDALESTD
+69 RIEALDSTD

-90 IDGITTYVVKNTY
+90 IDGTTTYVVKNTY

-124 PFYVP
+124 SFYVP
-129 GGKILEL
+129 GGKMLEL
-136 DIDKNLYVLDEQRQ
+136 DIDKNLYVLDQQRQ
-150 LITKVNLTE
+150 IITKVNLTE

-167 GKSSINY
+167 GKSGINY

-180 DGNYVYVNGQNNDG
+180 DGDYVYVNGQNNDG
-194 QGIVLVLN
+194 RGIVLVLDM
-202 LDLQGK
+202 DLQGK
-208 AFFLADSGWTLVPMR
+208 AAFLADSGWTLVPMR

-228 LVDNKDGSLYGY
+228 LVDNKDGSVYGY

-282 KNEDS
+282 KNEDN
-287 GIREDYLIGVKGG
+287 GIGKDYLIGVKDG

-315 CYVMNITPDTQ
+315 FYIMNITPDTQ
-326 EGFYVW
+326 EGFYIWV
-332 AIASEEKTVLYHFT
+332 IASEEEPVLYHFT

-418 ILLDDIEDELIKNDA
+418 IVLGGIEDELIKNDV

-518 YSGNRIVDEETK
+518 YSGNRIVDEENK

-591 AVFSNV
+591 VVFSNV

-670 GKYNRKHDFQ
+670 GKYNRKYDFQ

-693 SISEEEA
+693 SISEDEA

-738 DRTCDNMENR
+738 DRACDNMENR

>member
-1 MNRMY
+1 MY
-6 GVYIL
+6 GVCIL
-11 LFFYI
+11 LFFHI
-16 GRKNMKKYIMSIIL
+16 GRKMMKKYIFTTVL
-30 CITAIGMSACASG
+30 CIATIWMSACASG

-59 YFLTMEYADT
+59 YFPTREYADT
-69 RIDALESTD
+69 RIDALGSTD

-124 PFYVP
+124 SFYVP
-129 GGKILEL
+129 GGKMLEL

-150 LITKVNLTE
+150 VITKVNLTE

-167 GKSSINY
+167 EKSSINY

-180 DGNYVYVNGQNNDG
+180 DGNYVYVNGKNTAN
-194 QGIVLVLN
+194 QGIVLVLDM
-202 LDLQGK
+202 DLQGK
-208 AFFLADSGWTLVPMR
+208 AIFLADGGWTLVPMR

-228 LVDNKDGSLYGY
+228 LVDNKDGSVYGY

-261 VTRGFCPGNAEYDY
+261 VTRGFCPGNTEYDY
-275 FYYTNGY
+275 FYYTKGY
-282 KNEDS
+282 KNEDN
-287 GIREDYLIGVKGG
+287 GIGKDYLIGVKDG

-315 CYVMNITPDTQ
+315 FYIMNITPDTQ
-326 EGFYVW
+326 EGFYIWV
-332 AIASEEKTVLYHFT
+332 IASEEEPVLYHFT

-471 PDFTAFGYAYD
+471 PDFKAFGYAYD
-482 KEIDFSDLMQYES
+482 EKIDFSNLMQYEN
-495 LCGERN
+495 LCGKTK
-501 SFLPTQG
+501 SFLSTQG
-508 AGEDLAFLLE
+508 AGGDLAWLLE
-518 YSGNRIVDEETK
+518 YSGNRIVDEENK
-530 EIHVKEE
+530 KIHVKEDA
-537 TFRSM
+537 FRSM

-636 HNFFSW
+636 HNFFFW
-642 GMIMPVIREEYELRK
+642 GMIMPVIREEYGLWK

-738 DRTCDNMENR
+738 DRACDNMENR

>member
-1 MNRMY
+1 MY

-59 YFLTMEYADT
+59 YFPTREYADT
-69 RIDALESTD
+69 RIEALDSTD

-315 CYVMNITPDTQ
+315 FYIMNITPDTQ
-326 EGFYVW
+326 EGFYIWV
-332 AIASEEKTVLYHFT
+332 IASEEEPVLYHFT

-358 GKICCKIGSLWTV
+358 GKVCCKIGSLWPTSG
-371 NNLYIEE
+371 LYIEE
-378 FNKQS
+378 FNNQS
-383 EDYYFEMVV
+383 ENYYFEMVV

-495 LCGERN
+495 LCGESN

-518 YSGNRIVDEETK
+518 YSGNRIVDEENK
-530 EIHVKEE
+530 EIHVKEDA
-537 TFRSM
+537 FRSM

-552 QHKNFDP
+552 KHKNFDP

-573 NLSEPSDYLYFN
+573 NLPEPSDYLYFN

-636 HNFFSW
+636 HNFFFW
-642 GMIMPVIREEYELRK
+642 GMIMPVVREEYGLWK

-714 PMKAAYENIIREEAE
+714 PMKAAYENIILEEAE

>member
-1 MNRMY
+1 
-6 GVYIL
+6 
-11 LFFYI
+11 
-16 GRKNMKKYIMSIIL
+16 MKKYIFTTVL
-30 CITAIGMSACASG
+30 CIATIWMSACASG

-50 KMNAYERTE
+50 KMNAYERME
-59 YFLTMEYADT
+59 YFPTREYADT
-69 RIDALESTD
+69 CIDALESTD

-124 PFYVP
+124 SFYVP
-129 GGKILEL
+129 GGKMLEL

-150 LITKVNLTE
+150 VITKVNLTE

-167 GKSSINY
+167 EKSSINY

-194 QGIVLVLN
+194 RGIVLVLDM
-202 LDLQGK
+202 DLQGK
-208 AFFLADSGWTLVPMR
+208 AAFLADSGWTLVPMR

-228 LVDNKDGSLYGY
+228 LVDNKDGSVYGY

-261 VTRGFCPGNAEYDY
+261 VTKGFCPGNAEYDY

-282 KNEDS
+282 KNEDN
-287 GIREDYLIGVKGG
+287 GIGKDYLIGVKDG

-315 CYVMNITPDTQ
+315 FYIMSITPDTQ
-326 EGFYVW
+326 EGFYIWV
-332 AIASEEKTVLYHFT
+332 IASEEEPVLYHFT

-471 PDFTAFGYAYD
+471 PDFKAFGYAYD
-482 KEIDFSDLMQYES
+482 EKIDFSNLMQYEN
-495 LCGERN
+495 LCGKTK
-501 SFLPTQG
+501 SFLSTQG
-508 AGEDLAFLLE
+508 AGGDLAWLLE
-518 YSGNRIVDEETK
+518 YSGNRIVDEENK
-530 EIHVKEE
+530 KIHVKEDA
-537 TFRSM
+537 FRSM

-552 QHKNFDP
+552 KHKNFDP

-591 AVFSNV
+591 AVFGNV

-603 IGSREGLLGVCS
+603 IGEREGLLGVCS

-636 HNFFSW
+636 HNFYFW
-642 GMIMPVIREEYELRK
+642 GMIMPVIKEEYGLWK

-738 DRTCDNMENR
+738 DRACDNMENR

>member
-1 MNRMY
+1 
-6 GVYIL
+6 
-11 LFFYI
+11 
-16 GRKNMKKYIMSIIL
+16 MKKYIMSIIL
-30 CITAIGMSACASG
+30 CITVIGMSACASG

-59 YFLTMEYADT
+59 CFLTMEYADT

-228 LVDNKDGSLYGY
+228 LVDNKDGSVYGY

-358 GKICCKIGSLWTV
+358 GKVCCKIGSLWPA

-392 YGDMYEDRDIAITH
+392 YGDMYEDRDIALTH

-418 ILLDDIEDELIKNDA
+418 IVLGGIEDELIKNDV

-457 ESVTDEKGRIYALY
+457 ESVTDGKGRIYALY

-508 AGEDLAFLLE
+508 AGVDLAWLLE

-537 TFRSM
+537 AFRSM

-591 AVFSNV
+591 VVFSNV

-670 GKYNRKHDFQ
+670 GKYNRKYDFQ

-714 PMKAAYENIIREEAE
+714 PMKAPYENIILEEAE

>member
-59 YFLTMEYADT
+59 CFLTMEYADT

-129 GGKILEL
+129 GGKMLEL
-136 DIDKNLYVLDEQRQ
+136 DIDKNLYVLDQQRQ

-392 YGDMYEDRDIAITH
+392 YGDMYEDRDIALTH

-418 ILLDDIEDELIKNDA
+418 IVLGDIEDELIKNDA

-670 GKYNRKHDFQ
+670 GKYNRKYDFQ

-714 PMKAAYENIIREEAE
+714 PMKAAYENIILEEAE

>member
-1 MNRMY
+1 
-6 GVYIL
+6 
-11 LFFYI
+11 
-16 GRKNMKKYIMSIIL
+16 MKKYIFTTVL
-30 CITAIGMSACASG
+30 CIATIWMSACASG

-59 YFLTMEYADT
+59 YFPTREYADT
-69 RIDALESTD
+69 RIDALNSTD

-358 GKICCKIGSLWTV
+358 GKVCCKIGSLWPA

-495 LCGERN
+495 LCGESN

-518 YSGNRIVDEETK
+518 YSGNRIVDEENK

-591 AVFSNV
+591 VVFSNV

-642 GMIMPVIREEYELRK
+642 GMIMPVIKEEYGLWK

-714 PMKAAYENIIREEAE
+714 PMKAAYENIILEEAE

-738 DRTCDNMENR
+738 DRACDNMENR

>member
-1 MNRMY
+1 
-6 GVYIL
+6 
-11 LFFYI
+11 
-16 GRKNMKKYIMSIIL
+16 
-30 CITAIGMSACASG
+30 MSACASG

-59 YFLTMEYADT
+59 CFLTMEYADT

-129 GGKILEL
+129 GGKMLEL

-392 YGDMYEDRDIAITH
+392 YGDMYEDRDIALTH

-418 ILLDDIEDELIKNDA
+418 IVLGDIEDELIKNDA

-670 GKYNRKHDFQ
+670 GKYNRKYDFQ

-714 PMKAAYENIIREEAE
+714 PMKAAYENIILEEAE

>member
-1 MNRMY
+1 MY
-6 GVYIL
+6 GVCIL
-11 LFFYI
+11 LFFHI
-16 GRKNMKKYIMSIIL
+16 GRKMMKKYIFTTVL
-30 CITAIGMSACASG
+30 CIATIWMSACASG

-59 YFLTMEYADT
+59 YFPTREYADT
-69 RIDALESTD
+69 RIDALNSTD

-358 GKICCKIGSLWTV
+358 GKVCCKIGSLWPA

-495 LCGERN
+495 LCGESN

-518 YSGNRIVDEETK
+518 YSGNRIVDEENK
-530 EIHVKEE
+530 EIHVKEDA
-537 TFRSM
+537 FRSM

-552 QHKNFDP
+552 KHKNFDP

-573 NLSEPSDYLYFN
+573 NLPEPSDYLYFN

-597 GADGLI
+597 GAEGLI
-603 IGSREGLLGVCS
+603 IGEREGLLGVCS

-636 HNFFSW
+636 HNFYFW
-642 GMIMPVIREEYELRK
+642 GMIMPVIKEEYGLWK

-714 PMKAAYENIIREEAE
+714 PMKAAYENIILEEAE
-729 AYFTGNQDL
+729 AYFTGNQDM
-738 DRTCDNMENR
+738 DRTCDNIENR

-756 KD
+756 KN